1 VLGDPHRKI
10 GRLGSF
16 LASRA
21 VESRRVVY
29 RDDPAP
35 AFFFVGPSCIAHPSY
50 GGDTMRHRWILVGAL
65 SWLLILPSLAQA
77 STGDVG
83 TIIEK
88 FVVRQFPD
96 SAGHYWVINDTKW
109 DGDEMIV
116 DVHTIVNTRHD
127 TEPTLSRFL
136 LLIVAGELKGSQNI
150 PLEPG
155 AECQTEKDA

>member
-1 VLGDPHRKI
+1 
-10 GRLGSF
+10 
-16 LASRA
+16 
-21 VESRRVVY
+21 
-29 RDDPAP
+29 
-35 AFFFVGPSCIAHPSY
+35 
-50 GGDTMRHRWILVGAL
+50 MRHRWILVGATL
-65 SWLLILPSLAQA
+65 GLLILPTLGQS
-77 STGDVG
+77 STGDIG

-96 SAGHYWVINDTKW
+96 AASHYWVINETQW

-116 DVHTIVNTRHD
+116 DVHTIVKERRN

-155 AECQTEKDA
+155 ADCRTEEEA

>member
-1 VLGDPHRKI
+1 MYCSPL
-10 GRLGSF
+10 
-16 LASRA
+16 
-21 VESRRVVY
+21 
-29 RDDPAP
+29 
-35 AFFFVGPSCIAHPSY
+35 Y
-50 GGDTMRHRWILVGAL
+50 GGDTMRHRWILAGAF
-65 SWLLILPSLAQA
+65 SGLLILPTLGQS
-77 STGDVG
+77 STGDIG

-96 SAGHYWVINDTKW
+96 AASHYWVINETQW

-116 DVHTIVNTRHD
+116 DVHTIVKERSN

-155 AECQTEKDA
+155 ADCRTEEEA